1 MMENFKFEEL
11 DVLDCRIV
19 RPTIEDLDMYF
30 AKDLVSQSLLKYFL
44 TPEGTLKFI
53 KQTLEGTPKEVVEE
67 NGELYYHEKEA
78 FVIGSAADFALTMGL
93 ENFYKRYSIVDIEE
107 PTEVIKSIIH
117 HVFDRVCNEEFCGM
131 FANYTPYIAEAI
143 TEHNYYSNRKMETNV
158 ANIID
163 KGSVYFQ
170 QLVENRGK
178 IILTTE
184 IAQKVIKVANN
195 YATMLV
201 NYIHQNNLNS
211 GSTTIY
217 FQKEFN
223 TNSEKGLIDIFI
235 KDEYSG
241 TIHLIDLKSTYS
253 HLEFFSD
260 YFKKYRVD
268 IQLAF
273 YANLIGFTPYKIYIF
288 ACNTSIF
295 QYQPFEVEVGKIMN
309 TDGNIATDW
318 DILTIG
324 KYGFPSFTVVGN
336 HGEAFIEFHTKT
348 MLGYQALFKKYQEI
362 KNILALDFSYEE
374 IVEKYFK
381 TNLRINA
388 TNYLKL

>member
-1 MMENFKFEEL
+1 MENFKFEEL
-11 DVLDCRIV
+11 DSLCCEIV

-53 KQTLEGTPKEVVEE
+53 KQELEGTPKNVIEE
-67 NGELYYHEKEA
+67 NGELYYSEKEA

-93 ENFYKRYSIVDIEE
+93 ENFYKRYSVVDIEE

-131 FANYTPYIAEAI
+131 FSNYTPYIAEAI
-143 TEHNYYSNRKMETNV
+143 TEHNYYANRKMETNV

-170 QLVENRGK
+170 QLIENRGK

-184 IAQKVIKVANN
+184 IAQKVVKVANN
-195 YATMLV
+195 YAIMLV
-201 NYIHQNNLNS
+201 NYIQENNLNL
-211 GSTTIY
+211 STTTIF

-223 TNSEKGLIDIFI
+223 TDLEKGLLDIFI
-235 KDEYSG
+235 MEG
-241 TIHLIDLKSTYS
+241 NQRTVHLIDLKSTYS
-253 HLEFFSD
+253 YLEFFPD
-260 YFKKYRVD
+260 YFKKYRID

-273 YANLIGFTPYKIYIF
+273 YKNLIGFTPAKIYIF
-288 ACNTSIF
+288 ACNTTIF
-295 QYQPFEVEVGKIMN
+295 QYHSFEIETNKILNVGGNNN
-309 TDGNIATDW
+309 TSW

-324 KYGFPSFTVVGN
+324 EYGFPSFTVIGN
-336 HGEAFIEFHTKT
+336 YEEAFVEFNTKKI
-348 MLGYQALFKKYQEI
+348 LGYKELFKKYKNL
-362 KNILALDFSYEE
+362 KNILSCDLSYEE
-374 IVEKYFK
+374 IVENYF
-381 TNLRINA
+381 TVNSRINV